1 MGYLRTLMAGPERQ
15 PSVPEIVAEIEGR
28 TARES
33 DALASRL
40 RARCW
45 PDSSDRS
52 VPMAVEW
59 VRRWGPSR
67 SFAETLECSCV
78 AGRCAVCN

>member
-1 MGYLRTLMAGPERQ
+1 MAGHDRI

-33 DALASRL
+33 EALASRL
-40 RARCW
+40 SARCW
-45 PDSSDRS
+45 PGSSDSR

-59 VRRWGPSR
+59 VKRWGPAR
-67 SFAETLECSCV
+67 SGASAALDCTCV

>member
-1 MGYLRTLMAGPERQ
+1 MAGPDHN

-28 TARES
+28 TARDS
-33 DALASRL
+33 DALASSL

-45 PDSSDRS
+45 PDSSDS
-52 VPMAVEW
+52 TVPVAIEW
-59 VRRWGPSR
+59 VRRWGPAR
-67 SFAETLECSCV
+67 SFASSALDCTCL

>member
-1 MGYLRTLMAGPERQ
+1 MAGPNRN

-33 DALASRL
+33 EALAGRL

-45 PDSSDRS
+45 PESSDGL
-52 VPMAVEW
+52 VPVAVEW

-67 SFAETLECSCV
+67 SFASSLECSCT